1 MSSRRS
7 PSATG
12 AGLDCQYRLAPIHR
26 TSQMISEHVD
36 SAILI
41 DMRRVNARGGAPDRP
56 TSARDRAS
64 SSAPE
69 DELDH
74 VDRELVERLR
84 SDGRESNRSLAQAL
98 GMNEVTV
105 ASRIRKMEANSI
117 MRVVAVTDMRIFGHR
132 EFAFASVR
140 VSGRRALDVGA
151 EIAKLPEV
159 IAVTVSTGRYDIFV
173 PLLARDHQHLAE
185 LFGVTFPKIAGVEEV
200 TGHLALD
207 VLKFETKWALLTAD
221 PGTAPDAQPSE
232 TVDELDI
239 SIIKLLQVDARR
251 SNRRIATEL
260 GVSEG
265 TVRGR
270 IKRLLADRVIRVQA
284 VSDAFAFG
292 ISAHAFVGITTRD
305 GQTDEVGQHLKACDN
320 VAQLTRTLGEYDF
333 IAVVIANTREAL
345 VSVLVNDIAVIPG
358 IRWTDTF
365 ETCATTKHA
374 YPWSW
379 LV

>member
-1 MSSRRS
+1 MPTQACPNWSHE
-7 PSATG
+7 
-12 AGLDCQYRLAPIHR
+12 LV
-26 TSQMISEHVD
+26 ISGRVD
-36 SAILI
+36 SAILT
-41 DMRRVNARGGAPDRP
+41 DMRRVNARGDGPARTTPV
-56 TSARDRAS
+56 RDRAS
-64 SSAPE
+64 PSASG
-69 DELDH
+69 DELDD
-74 VDRELVERLR
+74 VDRALVERLR

-98 GMNEVTV
+98 GINEVTV

-132 EFAFASVR
+132 AFAFASVR
-140 VSGRRALDVGA
+140 VSERRALDVGA

-159 IAVTVSTGRYDIFV
+159 IAVTVSTGRYDVFV

-185 LFGVTFPKIAGVEEV
+185 LFGVTFPKIVGVEEV
-200 TGHLALD
+200 AGHLALD

-292 ISAHAFVGITTRD
+292 ISAQAFVGVKTKD
-305 GQTDEVGQHLKACDN
+305 GKTDEVGRDLMACEN

-345 VSVLVNDIAVIPG
+345 VSVLLNDIAVVPG
-358 IRWTDTF
+358 IRWTETF